1 MYEALQYAQDLLIQ
15 FGGHTMAAGF
25 SVRAENIEALRLRLL
40 DYAAAHMT
48 AADYVPLVH
57 IDKELEP
64 ADVTLDLIAELSR
77 LEPYGMGNSRPVFS
91 LSGATVEEIRPIGRE
106 KQHVRLVA
114 RGADRTRLS
123 GVAWSQAGLCDAIVE
138 GDVIDVA
145 FQLERNDF
153 NGMSSPQLVIQDV
166 HLPGRHIVLNR
177 AVMVDIYM
185 ALKKCIPDWGMPVWQ
200 VRRRLAAAQGDC
212 YDVHT
217 IYAAIVVLRE
227 IGVLKIRMM
236 TTAQLII
243 FLSLRGKW
251 IFMRRRRMNC
261 TARSE
266 EVSYYGI

>member
-1 MYEALQYAQDLLIQ
+1 M
-15 FGGHTMAAGF
+15 
-25 SVRAENIEALRLRLL
+25 
-40 DYAAAHMT
+40 
-48 AADYVPLVH
+48 
-57 IDKELEP
+57 
-64 ADVTLDLIAELSR
+64 
-77 LEPYGMGNSRPVFS
+77 
-91 LSGATVEEIRPIGRE
+91 
-106 KQHVRLVA
+106 
-114 RGADRTRLS
+114 
-123 GVAWSQAGLCDAIVE
+123 
-138 GDVIDVA
+138 A